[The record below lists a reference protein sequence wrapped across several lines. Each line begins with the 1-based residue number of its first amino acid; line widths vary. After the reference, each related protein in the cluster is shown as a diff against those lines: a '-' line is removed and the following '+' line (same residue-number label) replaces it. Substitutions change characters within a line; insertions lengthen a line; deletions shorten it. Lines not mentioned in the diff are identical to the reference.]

1 MSETA
6 GTSESASSNKS
17 FVMSGIT
24 TDTTREPAPTP
35 APTPSAN
42 RQLGAHYGLRAMFI
56 SRFGGGWIAAQFAGY
71 GRAHA
76 QPVPRRCVV
85 GIRFDEM
92 PRDRRVWFD
101 PAA

>member
-1 MSETA
+1 
-6 GTSESASSNKS
+6 
-17 FVMSGIT
+17 
-24 TDTTREPAPTP
+24 
-35 APTPSAN
+35 
-42 RQLGAHYGLRAMFI
+42 MFI
-56 SRFGGGWIAAQFAGY
+56 SRFGGGWIAAQIAGY